1 MARLKHP
8 TRWVVAATVVIA
20 SALRVQTALAAFRT
34 ADELT
39 WLARSQLFAEAL
51 ADGRFGD
58 ASSGGIVPG
67 VVPEGATMPG
77 VTTMWIG
84 TAADVLWS
92 WGERLGLVDAEQV
105 TVAADGVYPTLEL
118 GQVLMAVV
126 CGVLVGLIA
135 LLVARWCGI
144 RAGAVAGLLVATE
157 PFVVAHGAVLHTD
170 ELVALCGVGGLLA
183 WALVLGVPRPTPW
196 AGRTSTAVLAGA
208 LLAGAVLTKLTALA
222 FLPGLAL
229 LVGWAFVAA
238 GRAGGD
244 DEGVEGPVVAGDR
257 DGRGGAAAAGGAG
270 GRPAAGDPTT
280 PVTADAV
287 TVVAAPADD
296 VAVVD
301 QGADRS
307 ARPGRRHLGRLVA
320 VGAAV
325 AVAVVVVTY
334 PALWADPVGEVRAI
348 RGSLGL
354 GSSGHLQFFRGQI
367 TDDPGP
373 AFYPVAIAFRLTPWL
388 FVGSLVAGVAIWLPR
403 RTRGYAAVLACIGAP
418 VMLALTV
425 ASKKLDRYGL
435 VLVVLAALVVAVV
448 VDDVVA
454 RSRRHGWA
462 RGAPA
467 RAAVGAGVVGC
478 LALVAWSAALAPW
491 GLAYFNPAL
500 GGSAG
505 AERTVLVGWGE
516 GMFQALELIDEREG
530 GDCEDVTVAGPMLS
544 FNVLP
549 CGEVGTGP
557 STDYVLIYVND
568 RQRHPPSWVDVQTEG
583 RELVGVVEERGIRY
597 VEVWR

>member
-1 MARLKHP
+1 MPRPTHP
-8 TRWVVAATVVIA
+8 TRWVVAATVLIA
-20 SALRVQTALAAFRT
+20 TALRVQTALATFRT

-39 WLARSQLFAEAL
+39 WLGRSQRFTDAL

-58 ASSGGIVPG
+58 ASSGGIVTG

-84 TAADVLWS
+84 TGADVLWS
-92 WGERLGLVDAEQV
+92 WGERLGLVDAEQM

-118 GQVLMAVV
+118 SQVLMAVV
-126 CGVLVGLIA
+126 SGVLVGVIA
-135 LLVARWCGI
+135 LLVARWCGVW
-144 RAGAVAGLLVATE
+144 AGAVAGLLLATE

-196 AGRTSTAVLAGA
+196 AGRTSLAVLGGV

-229 LVGWAFVAA
+229 LVGWALVAA
-238 GRAGGD
+238 WRIEG
-244 DEGVEGPVVAGDR
+244 EGVEDGEPVEGVEGDGGPVVAGDR
-257 DGRGGAAAAGGAG
+257 DGRAD
-270 GRPAAGDPTT
+270 RPAP
-280 PVTADAV
+280 
-287 TVVAAPADD
+287 
-296 VAVVD
+296 
-301 QGADRS
+301 
-307 ARPGRRHLGRLVA
+307 PGRRDLGRLVA

-325 AVAVVVVTY
+325 AVAAIVVAY

-348 RGSLGL
+348 RDSLGL
-354 GSSGHLQFFRGQI
+354 GSSGHLQFFRGEI
-367 TDDPGP
+367 TGDPGP
-373 AFYPVAIAFRLTPWL
+373 TFYPVAIAFRLTPWL
-388 FVGSLVAGVAIWLPR
+388 FVGSLVAGVAVWVSR
-403 RTRGYAAVLACIGAP
+403 RTRGHAAVLACIGVP
-418 VMLALTV
+418 VFVALSL

-435 VLVVLAALVVAVV
+435 VLVVLAALAVAVV
-448 VDDVVA
+448 VDDLVA
-454 RSRRHGWA
+454 RARRQGWV
-462 RGAPA
+462 RDVPA
-467 RAAVGAGVVGC
+467 RVAVGACAIGC
-478 LALVAWSAALAPW
+478 LALVAWSATLAPW

-516 GMFQALELIDEREG
+516 GMFEALELIDERED
-530 GDCEDVTVAGPMLS
+530 GDCEDVTVSGPMLS
-544 FNVLP
+544 FNSLP

-557 STDYVLIYVND
+557 STDYVLIYVSD
-568 RQRHPPSWVDVQTEG
+568 RQRHPPSWVDGQTEG